1 MVRVTIDI
9 YSGRPNPT
17 FLLDEAEAREIVR
30 QLAAEPDTVTS
41 EDISTGILGYRG
53 MILELEE
60 DQATKLALPRRL
72 RVGGGVAKHEAR
84 GLELAQ
90 RLIERAGKLT
100 PAVEGDFG
108 KLGVYDEKAL
118 KQLVG
123 EELIRVE
130 SEPAQLDTLAV
141 SSDTPVEQFAAEEE
155 GTISIQ
161 SAATVLGRDATT
173 WSAYAVGS
181 CTTEASAF
189 NPTFW
194 NGKAPVRMNNNCYNY
209 ANNKRTDT
217 FAQPGRATGAQT
229 NIMQCSNVSNGA
241 TSDGLIAMPACASSG
256 TPRYYVALVIAPNQ
270 DYHWYRYQSNGYWGH
285 KPGGTAAKNT
295 DNSGVVISDPQTA
308 NRGIYTNFCGFW
320 TAPTTAQIA

>member
-9 YSGRPNPT
+9 YSGRPNPS
-17 FLLDEAEAREIVR
+17 FLLDESEAREIVR
-30 QLAAEPDTVTS
+30 QLAAEPDTTTS

-60 DQATKLALPRRL
+60 DEATKLALPRRL

-100 PAVEGDFG
+100 PAVKGDFG

-141 SSDTPVEQFAAEEE
+141 ASANPVEQFAAQED
-155 GTISIQ
+155 GGISIQ

-194 NGKAPVRMNNNCYNY
+194 NQKATVRMNNNCYNY

-241 TSDGLIAMPACASSG
+241 TSDGQIAMPACAASG

-320 TAPTTAQIA
+320 TSPTTAQIA